1 MDVEIFVSGQE
12 KLQIQKYLDTRG
24 EGLTNPSILRNNCP
38 ARSFHVKMLDS
49 APFTVRMWKNEKYQ

>member
-1 MDVEIFVSGQE
+1 MDVEIFVSGLE

-24 EGLTNPSILRNNCP
+24 DGLTNPSILRNNCP

-49 APFTVRMWKNEKYQ
+49 APFTVRM